1 MRGIRKSNR
10 GGEYDQSILYTCME
24 ISQWNPHIMLLI
36 CTTNKITLSI

>member
-24 ISQWNPHIMLLI
+24 ISQ
-36 CTTNKITLSI
+36 